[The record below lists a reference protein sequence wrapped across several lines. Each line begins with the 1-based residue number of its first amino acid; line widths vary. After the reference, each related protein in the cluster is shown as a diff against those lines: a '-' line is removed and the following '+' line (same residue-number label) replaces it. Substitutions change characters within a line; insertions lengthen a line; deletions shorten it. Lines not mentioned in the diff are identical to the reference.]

1 VISWVFGK
9 LIGFS
14 AGFTNPFALKVIFLG
29 VFIVGIFIGGWVVKG
44 DFDNATIINLKAE
57 QEKQLSD
64 IRAQEEADRKAVND
78 AVAAKIAASEAAG
91 RVQVSILTEQLQKKR
106 KAAQN
111 IQMEISH
118 EEKINPNPVL
128 PNNELTN
135 DWVRIYNEALRGD
148 GISYEPTSRINDES
162 GRTNISVSSGLSQ
175 WDALRVHTIN
185 AESFSACRAQL
196 NALIDFINLQAKTS
210 SVVNEK

>member
-1 VISWVFGK
+1 MNSWVFGK

-14 AGFTNPFALKVIFLG
+14 AGFISPLALKVIFLS
-29 VFIVGIFIGGWVVKG
+29 VFIVGIFVGGWVVKG
-44 DFDNATIINLKAE
+44 DFDNAKIISLKAE
-57 QEKQLSD
+57 QEKQLAD
-64 IRAQEEADRKAVND
+64 IRAQADADRKAVDD
-78 AVAAKIAASEAAG
+78 AVAAKIAASESAG
-91 RVQVSILTEQLQKKR
+91 REQVSILTEQLQKKR

-128 PNNELTN
+128 PSNELST

-148 GISYEPTSRINDES
+148 GISTDAAPGVNDES
-162 GRTNISVSSGLSQ
+162 GRANISDGSGLSQ

-185 AESFSACRAQL
+185 AESFSACRTQL
-196 NALIDFINLQAKTS
+196 SALIDFINLQTKPS